1 MPSCPRNIKLP
12 LNPALL
18 LLLLSEKPLISSTRS
33 RPDCYAESLDGDDD
47 DVYESFINIMASY
60 RMISRS
66 SKRKPKANSSSTS
79 SCESSNNN
87 REATEVIYRK
97 VAALFKDHPDLL
109 QEFTRLLPPLR
120 QEYHSYLEVT
130 TTVKD
135 KDRSHSSNCTP
146 SYCLLPKNYSYIIV
160 INTL

>member
-33 RPDCYAESLDGDDD
+33 RPDCYAESLDDDDD

-60 RMISRS
+60 RMI
-66 SKRKPKANSSSTS
+66 
-79 SCESSNNN
+79 SSNNN